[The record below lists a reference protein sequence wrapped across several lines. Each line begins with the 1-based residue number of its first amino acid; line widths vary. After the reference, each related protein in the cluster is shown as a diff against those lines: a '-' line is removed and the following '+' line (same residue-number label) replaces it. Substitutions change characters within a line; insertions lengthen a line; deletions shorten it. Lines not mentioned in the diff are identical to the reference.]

1 MLQPIFLLITQ
12 RGIQMVKIIQNIM
25 SDLVVRMDQ
34 ASTPLVKIS
43 MFIIFF
49 WFGALK
55 PLGISAAEQLVLDT
69 VYWMPFLSPK
79 SWLHVIGY
87 WEMIIGIFFL
97 FDKTIKY
104 ALILLFLQ
112 MAGTFMPLFIL
123 SDITFQKGLVPYA
136 PTLEGQYIIKN
147 IIIIAAAMVIGG
159 RTLRKSVDPR
169 NWEWVRKE
177 KH

>member
-1 MLQPIFLLITQ
+1 
-12 RGIQMVKIIQNIM
+12 
-25 SDLVVRMDQ
+25 
-34 ASTPLVKIS
+34 
-43 MFIIFF
+43 
-49 WFGALK
+49 
-55 PLGISAAEQLVLDT
+55 
-69 VYWMPFLSPK
+69 MPFLSPK
-79 SWLHVIGY
+79 SWLQVIGY
-87 WEMIIGIFFL
+87 WEMIIGVFFL

-159 RTLRKSVDPR
+159 RTLRK
-169 NWEWVRKE
+169 KC
-177 KH
+177 

>member
-1 MLQPIFLLITQ
+1 MIIKKEKKIIVGLIIASIFVSFFSISVAIYLGVMTNVATNFFAHYT

-79 SWLHVIGY
+79 KLASSNRLLGNDY
-87 WEMIIGIFFL
+87 RCL
-97 FDKTIKY
+97 FSI
-104 ALILLFLQ
+104 
-112 MAGTFMPLFIL
+112 
-123 SDITFQKGLVPYA
+123 
-136 PTLEGQYIIKN
+136 
-147 IIIIAAAMVIGG
+147 
-159 RTLRKSVDPR
+159 
-169 NWEWVRKE
+169 
-177 KH
+177 

>member
-1 MLQPIFLLITQ
+1 
-12 RGIQMVKIIQNIM
+12 
-25 SDLVVRMDQ
+25 
-34 ASTPLVKIS
+34 
-43 MFIIFF
+43 
-49 WFGALK
+49 
-55 PLGISAAEQLVLDT
+55 
-69 VYWMPFLSPK
+69 
-79 SWLHVIGY
+79 
-87 WEMIIGIFFL
+87 MIIGVFFL

-159 RTLRKSVDPR
+159 RTLRKSADPR